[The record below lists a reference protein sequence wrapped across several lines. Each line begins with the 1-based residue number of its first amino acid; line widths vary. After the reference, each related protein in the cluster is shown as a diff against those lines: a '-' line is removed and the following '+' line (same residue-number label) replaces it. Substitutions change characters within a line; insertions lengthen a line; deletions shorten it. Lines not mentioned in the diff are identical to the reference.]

1 MKQSPL
7 IELYPSTTV
16 FGDIG
21 DATVARSFTSSTV
34 EHVAIRTS
42 SALLDLSGNG
52 GISVTGPGAT
62 SLIQTAMARD
72 VEYLF
77 PERCL
82 TTLVLSSDGAIVDLA
97 TVYRQVDGF
106 LLESSVGRAS
116 ALLAQLESLE
126 MEDEVTIAPLL
137 DAVFLGIE
145 GPTAWEWIGKTIGV
159 EATGLPFQGVTTA
172 TVAGAP
178 ALVARSGV
186 TGEFG
191 YKVCL
196 ALDAAKALWSQ
207 LAVEVTPTGYDALEI
222 AMLEV
227 RQPNVHAEVV
237 EGADAITCG
246 FNWVA
251 EPTKASFVGRDA
263 LLEQFESNT
272 IRTIGFEVE
281 EPSSEDLPPGA
292 PVKLGAVPIGTVLL
306 AHRVPGSGRLLGLAR
321 VPSELAVSGL
331 PIEVGAS
338 AGARTISSPYTIPTS
353 WSVSIV

>member
-1 MKQSPL
+1 M
-7 IELYPSTTV
+7 
-16 FGDIG
+16 
-21 DATVARSFTSSTV
+21 
-34 EHVAIRTS
+34 
-42 SALLDLSGNG
+42 LDLSGNG

-62 SLIQTAMARD
+62 SLIQTAMAHD

-281 EPSSEDLPPGA
+281 EPSLPKTCRRARPSSSA
-292 PVKLGAVPIGTVLL
+292 PS
-306 AHRVPGSGRLLGLAR
+306 RSAR
-321 VPSELAVSGL
+321 C
-331 PIEVGAS
+331 
-338 AGARTISSPYTIPTS
+338 SSPTAYLVPVDCSASHGSPPAARRLRAAYRGRGIRRGKDDLVPVHDPDQLVGVDRLTGGNRAR
-353 WSVSIV
+353 SIRDRR